1 MNHSDTTQRTIQH
14 YAQRAEQFKQ
24 GTWGHDVE
32 QNRNALLSA
41 LPPKDQYDLLDLG
54 CGPGRD
60 VLAFSEMGHRVVGL
74 DGCAEFLTMA
84 ATVIDAE
91 FWHQDMLD
99 LSLGEERFDGIYANA
114 SLFHVPRSH
123 LDSTLKRLHNA
134 LRPDGVL
141 FVSNPWGED
150 QEGWSGERYVVMHS
164 WESWQRYLC
173 HAGFTLLRHYYRPEG
188 LARSEQPWLAS
199 VWRKVVAD

>member
-54 CGPGRD
+54 CGRGRD

-99 LSLGEERFDGIYANA
+99 LSLGRSA
-114 SLFHVPRSH
+114 SMVFMLMPHFFMFRVHI
-123 LDSTLKRLHNA
+123 
-134 LRPDGVL
+134 
-141 FVSNPWGED
+141 
-150 QEGWSGERYVVMHS
+150 
-164 WESWQRYLC
+164 
-173 HAGFTLLRHYYRPEG
+173 
-188 LARSEQPWLAS
+188 
-199 VWRKVVAD
+199 